1 MKKIALLTLLLI
13 PFCLSAQTDT
23 TTIESSTKEK
33 LSMLENG
40 GCYFLEF
47 TKILTGTADKE
58 VMNFTNS
65 LLKKIGKFSKKNKS
79 KVTLI
84 FITNLSENEYNS
96 RQCTDA
102 ETAFNFAR
110 AKLGA
115 GVDTMMVYG
124 DINAYGILKIL
135 IE

>member
-40 GCYFLEF
+40 GCYFLDF

-58 VMNFTNS
+58 VMNFTNT
-65 LLKKIGKFSKKNKS
+65 I
-79 KVTLI
+79 
-84 FITNLSENEYNS
+84 
-96 RQCTDA
+96 
-102 ETAFNFAR
+102 
-110 AKLGA
+110 
-115 GVDTMMVYG
+115 
-124 DINAYGILKIL
+124 
-135 IE
+135 